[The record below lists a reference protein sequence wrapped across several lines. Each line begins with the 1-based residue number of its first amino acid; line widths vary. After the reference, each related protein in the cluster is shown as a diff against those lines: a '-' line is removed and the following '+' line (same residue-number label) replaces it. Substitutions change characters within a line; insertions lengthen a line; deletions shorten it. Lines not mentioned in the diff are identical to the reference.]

1 MDLEECRQKGF
12 IKRTKRNC
20 ELVKSLIEMSDIKE
34 KTVNDAVIDER
45 NICAYIP
52 MAYDSLREIMEAICI
67 LHCYKVT
74 SHVCLGELV
83 RTLADGFDF
92 YEFDRFRYMRNSIN
106 YYGEKI
112 DFEQG
117 KEIIRKIFEIKKQ
130 LLEKIDSGKRDE

>member
-12 IKRTKRNC
+12 IKRTRLNH

-74 SHVCLGELV
+74 SHICLGELL
-83 RTLADGFDF
+83 RTLAEDFDF
-92 YEFDRFRYMRNSIN
+92 CEFDRFRYLRNSIN
-106 YYGEKI
+106 YYGEKT

-117 KEIIRKIFEIKKQ
+117 KNIIRKIFDMKKH
-130 LLEKIDSGKRDE
+130 LLGKIESGQRNP